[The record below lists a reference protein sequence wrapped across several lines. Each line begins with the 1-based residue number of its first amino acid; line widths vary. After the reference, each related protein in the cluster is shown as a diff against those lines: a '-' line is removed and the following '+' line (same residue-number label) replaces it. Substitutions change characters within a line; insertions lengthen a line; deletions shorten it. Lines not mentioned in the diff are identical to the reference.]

1 MAGYWNRPEDTAKV
15 IVDGRLR
22 TGDIGAMDEDGYVF
36 LIDRIKD
43 LILVGGFNV
52 YPRNVEEAIYQH
64 SAVAEVTVCGV
75 PDQRL
80 GQAVKAFVR
89 VREGSMLTEPELLD
103 FLRSRI
109 GKHELPR
116 QIEFRAQLP
125 KTLVGKLSKK
135 ELVEEETAKFQAAR
149 AAG

>member
-1 MAGYWNRPEDTAKV
+1 MLFRS
-15 IVDGRLR
+15 
-22 TGDIGAMDEDGYVF
+22 YVF

-75 PDQRL
+75 PDQRT

-89 VREGSMLTEPELLD
+89 LRDGATLTEAELVE

-116 QIEFRAQLP
+116 QVEFRAQLP

-135 ELVEEETAKFQAAR
+135 ELVEEETARFQASAR